1 MRHGEASTSLLPH
14 VDAHRLYV
22 SQVVAVPMPLREDP
36 EVTLGALRWTI
47 DQVYRPGDVM
57 HLVHVIKCLVH
68 KLEVF
73 HGDRP
78 KLFSPCLF
86 CSTQALLPESA
97 KAR

>member
-1 MRHGEASTSLLPH
+1 
-14 VDAHRLYV
+14 
-22 SQVVAVPMPLREDP
+22 MPLREDP

-73 HGDRP
+73 HGN
-78 KLFSPCLF
+78 SPELL
-86 CSTQALLPESA
+86 ALPFLQRVDCAS
-97 KAR
+97 